1 MNQVDNKERQDNALN
16 ANSTQENTDI
26 LYANVGNLLNEKSN
40 TQTPSRSGLLTN
52 QN

>member
-1 MNQVDNKERQDNALN
+1 MLLN

-40 TQTPSRSGLLTN
+40 T
-52 QN
+52 